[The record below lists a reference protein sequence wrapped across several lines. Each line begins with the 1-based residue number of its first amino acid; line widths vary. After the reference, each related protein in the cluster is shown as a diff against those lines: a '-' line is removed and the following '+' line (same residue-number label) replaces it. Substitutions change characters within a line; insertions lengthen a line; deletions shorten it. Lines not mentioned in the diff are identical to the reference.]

1 LWLNSQLYH
10 GQTET
15 AARFGA
21 FRGSRNPFDEVF
33 NCSCGLFYGGKEC
46 GGNFSPSEIG
56 NVLACSSRTKGA
68 MDKRI
73 RQLDSARRIGLETTL
88 TDFLIIVVKLRLL
101 VVEINWAEF
110 LKIGNLEMFLPTVL

>member
-1 LWLNSQLYH
+1 MDKRRPQLDLVH
-10 GQTET
+10 SEGLET
-15 AARFGA
+15 LLTKFLIVVVG
-21 FRGSRNPFDEVF
+21 
-33 NCSCGLFYGGKEC
+33 CSTGGKEC